1 MERLQKVIANSGL
14 TSRRKA
20 EELILQGKVKV
31 NGKTIT
37 ELGTKVNPSDQIE
50 VDGEIIKKEDH
61 VYFLLNKPR
70 EVLSTTKDDKGRK
83 TVIDLID
90 TDKKIFPVGRL
101 DYDTTGAI
109 ILTNDGEFSN
119 ILTKPNNE
127 IQKVYIAKLDSILK
141 KEDLIKL
148 KKGIRLDSKLI
159 KPDKV
164 KVKKTNSKNNTCI
177 VQIIIHEGLNH
188 EVKRLFNKLGY
199 NVLKLKRESIS
210 IFNIINIPSGKYR
223 PLTIKE
229 VKIIYSLKK

>member
-1 MERLQKVIANSGL
+1 MERLQKVIASSGL

-20 EELILQGKVKV
+20 EELIVQGKVKV

-37 ELGTKVNPSDQIE
+37 ELGTKVNPSDLIE
-50 VDGEIIKKEDH
+50 VDGEIIKKEEF

-83 TVIDLID
+83 TVVDLID

-127 IQKVYIAKLDSILK
+127 IKKLYIAKLDSILL
-141 KEDLIKL
+141 KEDIIKL

-159 KPDKV
+159 KPDRVKLKKV
-164 KVKKTNSKNNTCI
+164 NSKNKTCI
-177 VQIIIHEGLNH
+177 VEITIHEGLNH

-199 NVLKLKRESIS
+199 NVLKLKREAIG

>member
-20 EELILQGKVKV
+20 EELITSGKVKV

-83 TVIDLID
+83 TVVDLID

-159 KPDKV
+159 KPDRV

>member
-20 EELILQGKVKV
+20 EELITSGKVKV

-83 TVIDLID
+83 TVVDLID

-159 KPDKV
+159 KPDRV

-229 VKIIYSLKK
+229 VKIIYSLKN